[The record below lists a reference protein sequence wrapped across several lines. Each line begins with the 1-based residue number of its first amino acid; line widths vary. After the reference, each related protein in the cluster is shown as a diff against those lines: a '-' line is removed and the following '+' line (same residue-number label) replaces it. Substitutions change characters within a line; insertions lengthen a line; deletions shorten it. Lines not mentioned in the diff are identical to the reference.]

1 MDGLSLVG
9 LGQQPSGANTLP
21 VIRQLHLL
29 TFHDLLLKNTQLIA
43 DGIAGGGDVQRGHGV
58 QIAGGQAAQTAVAQ
72 TCVRFQLKQVAGLEA
87 QVAQSLFQFG
97 QHAQIV
103 SVFHQ
108 APAHEEFQREIV
120 DLLFLLLFR
129 FLGGLYAPEGHHIP
143 QHQSAGFQHL
153 LIRGFPRLGAE
164 VQGQL
169 GGQGVL

>member
-1 MDGLSLVG
+1 MIPQTHTVT
-9 LGQQPSGANTLP
+9 GQ
-21 VIRQLHLL
+21 
-29 TFHDLLLKNTQLIA
+29 
-43 DGIAGGGDVQRGHGV
+43 VQRGQRV
-58 QIAGGQAAQTAVAQ
+58 KEAGGQTAQTAVAQ

-87 QVAQSLFQFG
+87 QVAQSLLQFG

-108 APAHEEFQREIV
+108 APAHEKFQREIV